1 MIKFYINGQEVYVKI
16 EDEETVGNV
25 LQSFEQICEENE
37 AAVIGISVNGKKITA
52 ESFDEEAKKSLTNNE
67 TFEFTVITK
76 EDIKQSFTK
85 LSELFSQLAVKMEE
99 VPSELQNGRN
109 KEVSESI
116 KKLAD
121 SIDQFSH
128 TAALATL
135 YPETFTATSIDGMP
149 FNDFFANFSPI
160 LKDFEEALQNND
172 TVMIGDLSE
181 YEICPRLKAISL
193 ALKQN

>member
-1 MIKFYINGQEVYVKI
+1 
-16 EDEETVGNV
+16 
-25 LQSFEQICEENE
+25 
-37 AAVIGISVNGKKITA
+37 
-52 ESFDEEAKKSLTNNE
+52 
-67 TFEFTVITK
+67 
-76 EDIKQSFTK
+76 
-85 LSELFSQLAVKMEE
+85 MEE